1 MNELVDCYNRT
12 LTSILEKHAPL
23 ERKIIPQRRRIPWY
37 NDQILTAKRLRRKAE
52 KKWRLSNSTHDLTAY
67 KSARNFATNL
77 IKKARFDFYHNLI
90 QENSSDQG
98 KLFRI
103 SKQLLN
109 QNFDVPLPPHSSKAI
124 LANEMANFFVE
135 KISNIRS
142 KFKVCTNE
150 DCQDCVPV
158 MDLQVP
164 SFSSFQVITE
174 EEARIII
181 MSLAKKSS
189 ALDPIP
195 TPLVVKCIDV
205 LLPVITK
212 MINISLDSGHFPSS
226 WREALVLPTLKKTGL
241 DTVFK
246 NYRPVSNLSFISKV
260 TEKAVFIQID
270 NHMKKHHLYPLL
282 QSAYRKNHSTETA
295 LLKVT
300 NDILMKIN
308 SQHAVIL
315 VLLDLSAAFDT
326 VDHSLLLRRLET
338 SFGISGAPLDWF
350 TSYLTARRQ
359 CVSISGALS
368 ESLSLDW
375 GVPQG
380 SCLGPLLYIMY
391 SSRLFKIIERHLPDS
406 HCYADDSQL
415 YLSFKPDELSSQ
427 QDAIIA
433 MQNCIKDIR
442 LWMEHDK
449 LLLNDDKTEFLIIG
463 TRQQLSKVN
472 ISSITVGNSDVMRS
486 SVVRNLGVFIDDKLS
501 MNSHINKICNTSFYY
516 LHNIK
521 RIRKHLAR
529 SSTETLI
536 HAFVS
541 SRLDYCNSL
550 LYGLPQAQIDKIQ
563 RVQNAAARL
572 IFKQPKFSHI
582 TPVLHQLHW
591 LPIKY
596 RIEFK
601 ILLFTFK
608 AIHGMAPDYICK
620 LVHQKTPGRYSLRSS
635 QRIILEI
642 PSGKILSTLG
652 GRAFCY
658 SAPYL
663 WNNLPREITSLNSLS
678 SFKCHLKTYLFKQ
691 AFNL

>member
-1 MNELVDCYNRT
+1 MT
-12 LTSILEKHAPL
+12 LRDSYVFDDGE
-23 ERKIIPQRRRIPWY
+23 E
-37 NDQILTAKRLRRKAE
+37 
-52 KKWRLSNSTHDLTAY
+52 STHMDTFQ
-67 KSARNFATNL
+67 REPF
-77 IKKARFDFYHNLI
+77 IVRFEAQDTC
-90 QENSSDQG
+90 
-98 KLFRI
+98 KL
-103 SKQLLN
+103 
-109 QNFDVPLPPHSSKAI
+109 
-124 LANEMANFFVE
+124 
-135 KISNIRS
+135 
-142 KFKVCTNE
+142 C
-150 DCQDCVPV
+150 
-158 MDLQVP
+158 
-164 SFSSFQVITE
+164 
-174 EEARIII
+174 
-181 MSLAKKSS
+181 
-189 ALDPIP
+189 
-195 TPLVVKCIDV
+195 
-205 LLPVITK
+205 
-212 MINISLDSGHFPSS
+212 ISLDSGHFPSS
-226 WREALVLPTLKKTGL
+226 WREALVLPILKKTGL

-260 TEKAVFIQID
+260 TERAVFIQID
-270 NHMKKHHLYPLL
+270 NHMKKHDLYPLL

-308 SQHAVIL
+308 SQHAVLL

-326 VDHSLLLRRLET
+326 VDHSLLLRRLQT

-359 CVSISGALS
+359 RVSISGALS
-368 ESLSLDW
+368 DSLSLDW

-415 YLSFKPDELSSQ
+415 YLSFEPDELSSQ

-433 MQNCIKDIR
+433 MPKCIIDIR

-449 LLLNDDKTEFLIIG
+449 LLLNDEKTEFLIIG

-486 SVVRNLGVFIDDKLS
+486 SVVRNLGVFVDDKLS

-529 SSTETLI
+529 NSTETLI

-572 IFKQPKFSHI
+572 IFKQPKFTHI

-591 LPIKY
+591 LPVKY

-608 AIHGMAPDYICK
+608 AIHGMVPDYICK
-620 LVHQKTPGRYSLRSS
+620 LVRRKLPGRYSLRSS
-635 QRIILEI
+635 QRITLEI

-658 SAPYL
+658 AAPNL
-663 WNNLPREITSLNSLS
+663 WNNLPREITSLDSLS

-691 AFNL
+691 AFSL

>member
-1 MNELVDCYNRT
+1 M
-12 LTSILEKHAPL
+12 
-23 ERKIIPQRRRIPWY
+23 
-37 NDQILTAKRLRRKAE
+37 
-52 KKWRLSNSTHDLTAY
+52 
-67 KSARNFATNL
+67 
-77 IKKARFDFYHNLI
+77 
-90 QENSSDQG
+90 
-98 KLFRI
+98 
-103 SKQLLN
+103 
-109 QNFDVPLPPHSSKAI
+109 
-124 LANEMANFFVE
+124 
-135 KISNIRS
+135 
-142 KFKVCTNE
+142 
-150 DCQDCVPV
+150 
-158 MDLQVP
+158 
-164 SFSSFQVITE
+164 
-174 EEARIII
+174 
-181 MSLAKKSS
+181 
-189 ALDPIP
+189 
-195 TPLVVKCIDV
+195 
-205 LLPVITK
+205 
-212 MINISLDSGHFPSS
+212 
-226 WREALVLPTLKKTGL
+226 
-241 DTVFK
+241 
-246 NYRPVSNLSFISKV
+246 
-260 TEKAVFIQID
+260 FIQID

-486 SVVRNLGVFIDDKLS
+486 SVVRNK
-501 MNSHINKICNTSFYY
+501 Y
-516 LHNIK
+516 LLKYIY
-521 RIRKHLAR
+521 IY
-529 SSTETLI
+529 I
-536 HAFVS
+536 
-541 SRLDYCNSL
+541 Y
-550 LYGLPQAQIDKIQ
+550 
-563 RVQNAAARL
+563 
-572 IFKQPKFSHI
+572 IFFFP
-582 TPVLHQLHW
+582 
-591 LPIKY
+591 
-596 RIEFK
+596 
-601 ILLFTFK
+601 LFLCF
-608 AIHGMAPDYICK
+608 
-620 LVHQKTPGRYSLRSS
+620 
-635 QRIILEI
+635 
-642 PSGKILSTLG
+642 
-652 GRAFCY
+652 
-658 SAPYL
+658 
-663 WNNLPREITSLNSLS
+663 
-678 SFKCHLKTYLFKQ
+678 
-691 AFNL
+691 